1 MRRACM
7 QMNVA
12 NPILGVGY
20 SHAILWNVR
29 RDAGD
34 GSQELGCGAALD
46 GCDMV
51 RETKERGGRNEAKS
65 NRVEAA
71 GTAS

>member
-1 MRRACM
+1 MRRVCM
-7 QMNVA
+7 QMIVA
-12 NPILGVGY
+12 NLILGEGY
-20 SHAILWNVR
+20 SQAILWKVH

-34 GSQELGCGAALD
+34 GAQELCGAALG